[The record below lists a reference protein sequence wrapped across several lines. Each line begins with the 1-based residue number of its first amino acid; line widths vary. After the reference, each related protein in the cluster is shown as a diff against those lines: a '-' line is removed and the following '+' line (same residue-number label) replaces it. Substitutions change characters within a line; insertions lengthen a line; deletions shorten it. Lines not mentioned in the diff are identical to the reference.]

1 MALVG
6 CQATEPELSVTEQH
20 AVVLVPS
27 TADFGSVQVG
37 QTSAAVSL
45 RISPAAGAQYD
56 VINSVTAS
64 CPDFVLD
71 TPGVPGAAVIR
82 EIECDTC
89 TLCTAAP
96 RCYTVYQQD
105 YYWTAAFRPTV
116 GQAVSC
122 PVTFNFTSGPKTVT
136 LTGTGV
142 LPPIDIDV
150 QPTSLAFGDVRVN
163 TPSSARTLTVR
174 NLGGQT
180 LTVNSISVPSP
191 TYQLSGATSYTVP
204 PTGSVSHSLTCT
216 PSGVGAQ
223 NGTLVINSNDPA
235 TPTINVSLT
244 CAGIDSNLDISP
256 SPLTI
261 PTTRVGEPLERAITL
276 RNTGGASMVLS
287 SVSLTGANLELI
299 NTPMQNLTLGPNQE
313 TSVTV
318 RFNAAASGDAS
329 GTLSATY
336 DGGQARTSQISA
348 RALTTSIAVT
358 PDGSVELGPV
368 CIGQSKQQAFSV
380 IANAEA
386 SFDVDAITTPAEPF
400 TIATP
405 ALPATVQGAGAN
417 NVTFTVTATP
427 TTTGR
432 VSSTFDLTTDIPNGT
447 PKTIELTVEGL
458 TEGVSGTPELLDFG
472 SAEPDTTSIGQPVHV
487 SNCSTTPVTMS
498 NPRIEGANAS
508 EFAIVANP
516 PSTTIEPAGTA
527 SWLVISSL
535 DSAGLKEAQFAVDY
549 DGGTVTIAL
558 AAEGLGD
565 GVLDG
570 GDLDGVRPSYYA
582 CSTGGP
588 AGAAPIT
595 LAFLGLFLRRR
606 HSRR

>member
-1 MALVG
+1 MWLALVG

-20 AVVLVPS
+20 AVVLVPA

-37 QTSAAVSL
+37 QTSGAISL
-45 RISPAAGAQYD
+45 RISPAANAQYD

-64 CPDFVLD
+64 CPDFVID

-82 EIECDTC
+82 EIECESC
-89 TLCTAAP
+89 PLCTAAP
-96 RCYTVYQQD
+96 RCYTVYQED
-105 YYWTAAFRPTV
+105 YYWSAAFRPTV

-122 PVTFNFTSGPKTVT
+122 PVTFNFTSGPRTVT
-136 LTGTGV
+136 LTGTGT

-150 QPTSLAFGDVRVN
+150 QPTALAFGDVRVN

-180 LTVNSISVPSP
+180 LTVNSISVPGI
-191 TYQLSGATSYTVP
+191 YALSGATSYTVP
-204 PTGSVSHSLTCT
+204 PTGAVSHSLTCT
-216 PSGVGAQ
+216 PPAVGAQ
-223 NGTLVINSNDPA
+223 NGTLVISSNDPA
-235 TPTINVSLT
+235 TPTINVSLS

-256 SPLTI
+256 SPLSI
-261 PTTRVGEPLERAITL
+261 PTTRVGEPLERTITL

-287 SVSLTGANLELI
+287 SVSLSGANLELVGV
-299 NTPMQNLTLGPNQE
+299 PAQNLTLGPNDP
-313 TSVTV
+313 TTVTV
-318 RFNAAASGDAS
+318 RFNAAQSGDAS

-336 DGGQARTSQISA
+336 DGGQTRTAQISA

-358 PDGSVELGPV
+358 PDGSVDLGPV
-368 CIGQSKQQAFSV
+368 CIGQSKQQEFSV

-386 SFDVDAITTPAEPF
+386 AFDVDAISTPAEPF
-400 TIATP
+400 TLSAP

-417 NVTFTVTATP
+417 NVAFTVTAAP
-427 TTTGR
+427 TTIGR

-447 PKTIELTVEGL
+447 PKTIEVSVEGL
-458 TEGVSGTPELLDFG
+458 PAGVSGTPALLDFG
-472 SAEPDTTSIGQPVHV
+472 SAEPDTTSIGQPVNV
-487 SNCSTTPVTMS
+487 SNCNTTPVTTM

-516 PSTTIEPAGTA
+516 PSATIEAAGTA
-527 SWLVISSL
+527 SWLVISTI
-535 DSAGLKEAQFAVDY
+535 DTPGLKDAQFVVDY
-549 DGGTVTIAL
+549 DGGTVTIPL
-558 AAEGLGD
+558 AAEGLGE
-565 GVLDG
+565 GVLDDG
-570 GDLDGVRPSYYA
+570 LDVRPSYYA

-595 LAFLGLFLRRR
+595 LAFLGLWLRRR